1 MSDFKVGDLFGY
13 RRQAINKKNSKIF
26 VIIKTLPVVDK
37 IVLYDIQEQETV
49 SHSFFIFSHLYTRL
63 SDSVRSTI
71 VEPSVMAMSP

>member
-37 IVLYDIQEQETV
+37 IVLYDIQ
-49 SHSFFIFSHLYTRL
+49 
-63 SDSVRSTI
+63 
-71 VEPSVMAMSP
+71 

>member
-71 VEPSVMAMSP
+71 VEPSMMVISP